1 MCIYDLLTINIVVIC
16 SVFQPV
22 YRKLM
27 PLYYP
32 RSKKE
37 ERIGLPLLPAD
48 IGNAEGEPV
57 VLERQIRIA
66 EKPGNLEGELKKLFS
81 IS

>member
-1 MCIYDLLTINIVVIC
+1 MCIYDLLTINIVEIC
-16 SVFQPV
+16 SVFQPM

-48 IGNAEGEPV
+48 IGNAWGGARGPGETD
-57 VLERQIRIA
+57 RIA

>member
-1 MCIYDLLTINIVVIC
+1 M

-22 YRKLM
+22 YMKLM
-27 PLYYP
+27 PLYFP
-32 RSKKE
+32 RSNKE
-37 ERIGLPLLPAD
+37 EKTSLPLLPAD

-66 EKPGNLEGELKKLFS
+66 EKPGNVEGELN
-81 IS
+81 IMHIC